1 MFKNILIVVL
11 VLTIGLLYNLYDKTS
26 TKKDKYKTRIDT
38 LGKQNNNLQNNL
50 KESKLNNDEKDF
62 YLNLVSKYSNKLYFK
77 KIEQSKLNINQ
88 KNYSFKKF
96 QTFYL
101 RTSKFPNSSGNAY
114 LGYKNNSLF
123 LVSGDGIFLSIDFKQ
138 FDNDEFDAAVIK
150 TNIKDLIK
158 FEKFYDKSPYG
169 IKDLLIHEDFLFV
182 SYSNEKR
189 KDCFNTSIIY
199 AKLNSDFLD
208 FKEFFDPQDCVS
220 IKNKFGKFT
229 AHSSGGRM
237 VSFDEKNII
246 LTSGEYGYA
255 SHAQDKKNLFGKI
268 INININTK
276 KIKILSM
283 GHRNAQGLIFD
294 KKNNLIIN
302 TEHGPQ
308 GGDEINFNFI
318 EENKIKNFGWPIS
331 SYGEHYGFSKRNDE
345 HILYKKAPLHKSHI
359 DYGFEEPFKYFTP
372 SIAISQIVEISEF
385 LKTKNKYYIIGA
397 LGKKNKKN
405 QMSIHFM
412 EIDKKE
418 IKSYEVL
425 EIKERVRDIIF
436 IKELNKIV
444 LFLETS
450 GSIAIIDKT

>member
-158 FEKFYDKSPYG
+158 FEKYCMDPEKTMSY
-169 IKDLLIHEDFLFV
+169 IAKICNLKLLPFQK
-182 SYSNEKR
+182 EKLQDANVPR
-189 KDCFNTSIIY
+189 DISGEFNLSL
-199 AKLNSDFLD
+199 LNS
-208 FKEFFDPQDCVS
+208 
-220 IKNKFGKFT
+220 
-229 AHSSGGRM
+229 
-237 VSFDEKNII
+237 
-246 LTSGEYGYA
+246 
-255 SHAQDKKNLFGKI
+255 
-268 INININTK
+268 
-276 KIKILSM
+276 
-283 GHRNAQGLIFD
+283 
-294 KKNNLIIN
+294 NNL
-302 TEHGPQ
+302 
-308 GGDEINFNFI
+308 
-318 EENKIKNFGWPIS
+318 S
-331 SYGEHYGFSKRNDE
+331 NDRLE
-345 HILYKKAPLHKSHI
+345 TLYNLQ
-359 DYGFEEPFKYFTP
+359 E
-372 SIAISQIVEISEF
+372 EF
-385 LKTKNKYYIIGA
+385 LK
-397 LGKKNKKN
+397 
-405 QMSIHFM
+405 
-412 EIDKKE
+412 
-418 IKSYEVL
+418 
-425 EIKERVRDIIF
+425 DI
-436 IKELNKIV
+436 
-444 LFLETS
+444 S
-450 GSIAIIDKT
+450 